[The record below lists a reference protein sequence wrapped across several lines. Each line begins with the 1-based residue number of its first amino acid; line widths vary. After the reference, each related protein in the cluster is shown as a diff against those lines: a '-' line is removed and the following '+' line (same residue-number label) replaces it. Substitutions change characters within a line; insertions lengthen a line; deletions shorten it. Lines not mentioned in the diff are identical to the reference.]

1 MCVSVYKCVRLFV
14 CLCVCVCACLFACVR
29 VGMFVCAFVFV
40 HLSVCM
46 RVCVFACVYVRRH
59 VCMVRTGVC
68 VCVYGAH
75 RRVCV
80 CLCVSVCVFVL
91 HVDEKPQRLPECFPG
106 WLSGCLAFLI
116 FNQEGSMAYHTF
128 ILAFRLVM

>member
-1 MCVSVYKCVRLFV
+1 MCARRHVRVCVCFCAFKCVHACMCVCVRL
-14 CLCVCVCACLFACVR
+14 CAQTCVYGAHR
-29 VGMFVCAFVFV
+29 
-40 HLSVCM
+40 
-46 RVCVFACVYVRRH
+46 RVC
-59 VCMVRTGVC
+59 VC

-91 HVDEKPQRLPECFPG
+91 HGDEKPQRLPECFPG